1 MAYTSDLFSK
11 EVLIKIAPISKIRT
25 LLEESIRGDKAAV
38 EEYKEVLENTAL
50 APRIASL
57 LRDQYKKIS
66 IDLYENRTLE
76 DFEK

>member
-11 EVLIKIAPISKIRT
+11 EVLIKIALISKIRT

>member
-1 MAYTSDLFSK
+1 LAYTSDLFSK
-11 EVLIKIAPISKIRT
+11 EVLIKIALISKIRT

>member
-1 MAYTSDLFSK
+1 LAYTSDLFSK
-11 EVLIKIAPISKIRT
+11 EVLIKIALISKIRT

-50 APRIASL
+50 APIIASL